1 MASLTKTFSFSVGKK
16 LIMGLSGFF
25 LITFLIEHL
34 IGNLLMLGG
43 PTPFNEYAEFMGH
56 TWYIRIAEV
65 VLFAGFI
72 IHIYDGISI
81 SLQNNKA
88 RPVKYAVKGKGKTS
102 SWASRNMKWTGTIL
116 LVFLILHLL
125 SFFMDARFGVDIG
138 MGIDS
143 SLFGYEGI
151 PFLDASGAVI
161 NESSIWH
168 KAAAQFTVEWYSA
181 IYVIAMAIVGFHLVH
196 GFQSAFQTLGIKHPK
211 YAGIIE
217 KSGIAFAILVP
228 AALAAIPVYFVIL
241 KHTGDLAAYYTG
253 SFGY

>member
-1 MASLTKTFSFSVGKK
+1 MASLTKIFTFSVGKK
-16 LIMGLSGFF
+16 LIMGLTGFF

-72 IHIYDGISI
+72 IHIYDGL
-81 SLQNNKA
+81 SLAMQNNKA

-102 SWASRNMKWTGTIL
+102 TWASRNMKWTGVIL

-138 MGIDS
+138 IGVDTASFPYQSATIGEEA
-143 SLFGYEGI
+143 SL
-151 PFLDASGAVI
+151 
-161 NESSIWH
+161 WH
-168 KAAAQFTVEWYSA
+168 KAAAQFAVEWYSA
-181 IYVIAMAIVGFHLVH
+181 IYVIAMIIVGIHLVH
-196 GFQSAFQTLGIKHPK
+196 GFQSAFQTLGIKYPK

-217 KSGIAFAILVP
+217 KTGLAFAILVP
-228 AALAAIPVYFVIL
+228 AGLAAIPVYFVIL
-241 KHTGDLAAYYTG
+241 KHTGDLAAYYSSASG
-253 SFGY
+253 FGF